1 MLGKL
6 LVLLCLIVL
15 QGCVMGSDLLPINE
29 TIPGFS
35 AAPGEYNATQVTVP
49 LGPYLI
55 GFSTRLENVT
65 FEGDYEALGHNETT
79 GSGKD
84 YHICTYDEG
93 HLWIRENAKYYPAFR
108 FTVYRYAGPSSYLP
122 VDPDPNGFSII
133 SSFRDTS
140 TMSREYIGPDP
151 LTIDGK
157 EGTILQWWSVRH
169 NINVVYP
176 SDSFDVAGNSY
187 YVATYQPDDKTFVVL
202 ESDNSIDYDKDV
214 ALVLQTLHIE
224 LR

>member
-1 MLGKL
+1 
-6 LVLLCLIVL
+6 
-15 QGCVMGSDLLPINE
+15 
-29 TIPGFS
+29 
-35 AAPGEYNATQVTVP
+35 
-49 LGPYLI
+49 
-55 GFSTRLENVT
+55 
-65 FEGDYEALGHNETT
+65 
-79 GSGKD
+79 
-84 YHICTYDEG
+84 
-93 HLWIRENAKYYPAFR
+93 
-108 FTVYRYAGPSSYLP
+108 
-122 VDPDPNGFSII
+122 
-133 SSFRDTS
+133 
-140 TMSREYIGPDP
+140 MSREYIGPDP

-157 EGTILQWWSVRH
+157 EGTILQWWSVLH